1 MHQRIK
7 HNGVK
12 RSFASCESCQ
22 QHREAMGMW
31 GAEKTKKKV
40 KGEAIGYGML
50 TEQAKIDLEAS
61 MIRQGRFTR
70 EERDRGDFYGL

>member
-1 MHQRIK
+1 
-7 HNGVK
+7 
-12 RSFASCESCQ
+12 
-22 QHREAMGMW
+22 MW